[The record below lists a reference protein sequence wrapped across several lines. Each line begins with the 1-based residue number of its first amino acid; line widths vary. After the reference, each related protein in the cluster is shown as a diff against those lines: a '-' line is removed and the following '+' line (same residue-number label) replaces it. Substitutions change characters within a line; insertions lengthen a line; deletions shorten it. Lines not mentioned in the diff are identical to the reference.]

1 MLKLELT
8 SVLTGKKV
16 LLTGSTFALADTKE
30 GTMINNGIHNNGGFT
45 VKEEYDTVAGMIRR
59 QLEPDTRTYQRRTPR
74 SYYIAKGD

>member
-8 SVLTGKKV
+8 SVLTGKRV
-16 LLTGSTFALADTKE
+16 LLTGETFALAATKE

-59 QLEPDTRTYQRRTPR
+59 QLEPDRRTHKTRVR

>member
-8 SVLTGKKV
+8 SVLTGKRV
-16 LLTGSTFALADTKE
+16 LLTGETFALADTKE

-59 QLEPDTRTYQRRTPR
+59 QLEPDRRTHQTR
-74 SYYIAKGD
+74 VRNYYIAKGD